1 MAYEAGVLTLYVYTV
16 KHWENDTAKDKQG
29 LQISTQMDI
38 PSAFLWFLLSF
49 TCNKNLRGC
58 GTYINLKPECPLSE
72 DAYTHIHMDMLL
84 SEPFFAS
91 DWVTATV
98 SVQQR
103 ATAGWKMTKEQSS
116 VASEAVTSAGGLI
129 LWNLWD
135 YTEFKLKREQPQKEP
150 CHHNFNG
157 SVRMTWLDLRRRE
170 GMDW

>member
-1 MAYEAGVLTLYVYTV
+1 MAYEAGVLTLYVYIV

-58 GTYINLKPECPLSE
+58 RMATQWGCLHTHTYGHAWICMSR
-72 DAYTHIHMDMLL
+72 
-84 SEPFFAS
+84 FFAS
-91 DWVTATV
+91 DWVTV
-98 SVQQR
+98 YVQQR
-103 ATAGWKMTKEQSS
+103 ATEGWKMTEEQSS
-116 VASEAVTSAGGLI
+116 VASEAVTGAGGLI